1 VDLLEEFGKKNTLIG
16 SQIWLIPLVVMI
28 AIHKCGYITKL
39 KKKLKLKLNA
49 ELHFFY
55 KWMKL
60 AMAKLMDVEMFL
72 DVFKQN

>member
-1 VDLLEEFGKKNTLIG
+1 
-16 SQIWLIPLVVMI
+16 MI

>member
-1 VDLLEEFGKKNTLIG
+1 LANSSCGDDRDSQVRLHNKIEKKIK
-16 SQIWLIPLVVMI
+16 I
-28 AIHKCGYITKL
+28 
-39 KKKLKLKLNA
+39 KLNA